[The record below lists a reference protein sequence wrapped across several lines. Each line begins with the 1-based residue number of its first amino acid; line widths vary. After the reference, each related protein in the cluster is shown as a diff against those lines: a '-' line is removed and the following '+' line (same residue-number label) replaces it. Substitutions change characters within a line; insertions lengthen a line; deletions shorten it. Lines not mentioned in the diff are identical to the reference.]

1 MRFSQR
7 IKKKPIKIELQIDSM
22 DNDLRIGL
30 WNVVDTFYL
39 EPYSTVTHEKEGRL
53 FTRMLYSSFLKLPL
67 DTMEDFFDFE
77 RIKLKKLFF
86 GWEWFEVY
94 DFIEFVA
101 NFSKG
106 NEFRKACNYILEN
119 ELSGYRFVGKEIT
132 PITSEIE
139 INEIEQAI
147 ELSNE
152 LNFSGVTSHLETALL
167 KLSDKKKPD
176 YRNSI
181 KESISAVEATAQI
194 VSGNQKAT
202 LGQALEL
209 LENKA
214 NLHPALKRGFS
225 AIYGYTS
232 NADGIR
238 HAMVQDSNSDF
249 DDAKYMLVS
258 CSAFVNYLI
267 MKAKKAGII

>member
-7 IKKKPIKIELQIDSM
+7 IKKKPIKTELQIDSM

-30 WNVVDTFYL
+30 WNMVDTFYL
-39 EPYSTVTHEKEGRL
+39 EPYSTVSHAREGTVFLRI
-53 FTRMLYSSFLKLPL
+53 LYSSFLKLPL
-67 DTMEDFFDFE
+67 DTIEYFDFE

-106 NEFRKACNYILEN
+106 NEFRKACNHILEN
-119 ELSGYRFVGKEIT
+119 ELSGYRFVRNEIT
-132 PITSEIE
+132 PITSKIE
-139 INEIEQAI
+139 INEIEQAM
-147 ELSNE
+147 ELSSE

-167 KLSDKKKPD
+167 KLSDRKKPD
-176 YRNSI
+176 FRNSI

-194 VSGNQKAT
+194 VSGNRKAT
-202 LGQALEL
+202 LGQALDI
-209 LENKA
+209 LENQA
-214 NLHPALKRGFS
+214 GLHPALKRGFS

-238 HAMVQDSNSDF
+238 HAMIQDSSSDF

-267 MKAKKAGII
+267 MKAKKADII